1 MHAAAI
7 ADTRYT
13 FTAQFLVASA
23 IFAKSTREMESSLG
37 PSASAVAQAEHRGL
51 VVAAIMQCAA
61 ALETEIHEI
70 SKHGPGAHLGSNHND
85 RQSQEFLAPLANVI
99 DDQEVLARYEI
110 VLHLLQRPP
119 LVRGAEPF
127 QSAALLIRLRN
138 ELVHYKSRW
147 GQEMEGSKLLAT
159 LSSLKHRRP
168 PFVSECSNFFP
179 HQCLSAD
186 CAAWAVRSAVAFID
200 AFYAQLDVPS
210 RLEPYRSQVVP

>member
-1 MHAAAI
+1 MHANL
-7 ADTRYT
+7 DTRYT

-23 IFAKSTREMESSLG
+23 IFAKRTREMERSLG
-37 PSASAVAQAEHRGL
+37 ASATEATQAEHRGI

-70 SKHGPGAHLGSNHND
+70 STHGPGAHLGSDHTD
-85 RQSQEFLAPLANVI
+85 RQSQELLAPLADVI
-99 DDQEVLARYEI
+99 DDQEVLTRYEI

-147 GQEMEGSKLLAT
+147 GKEMDGSKLLAA
-159 LSSLKHRRP
+159 LHSLKHQRP
-168 PFVSECSNFFP
+168 PFVSGDSNFFP

-210 RLEPYRSQVVP
+210 RLDPYRSRIEA